1 MDLAQA
7 RQLARDADVDL
18 VEVASNSDPPVCRLL
33 DYGKLLY
40 LTSKKERESKKGQRS
55 TGQKEVRFRPNI
67 GTHDL
72 DSKTRK
78 IREFIGDGSK
88 VKLTVRFRG
97 REAAHQQLGL
107 AVLKRVADELKD
119 EVRLERPPAMEGR
132 ALSMV
137 LIPALPRTEKAAEE
151 APEDKKTKKAAVAA
165 PEDKKT
171 EKAAVAAPED
181 KKTKK
186 AVAATTEDKK
196 TKKAVSATADKKT
209 KKAAAAAPEDKKT
222 KKTVATTADKKTK
235 KAAAAAPEDKK
246 QDQVEELADAKT

>member
-1 MDLAQA
+1 MDLSRAL
-7 RQLARDADVDL
+7 QLARDAEVDL
-18 VEVASNSDPPVCRLL
+18 VEVAPNSDPPVCRLL

-55 TGQKEVRFRPNI
+55 TEQKEVRFRPNI

-72 DSKTRK
+72 EAKTRK

-137 LIPALPRTEKAAEE
+137 LSPSLPKTEKAAEG
-151 APEDKKTKKAAVAA
+151 APNKKH
-165 PEDKKT
+165 
-171 EKAAVAAPED
+171 
-181 KKTKK
+181 
-186 AVAATTEDKK
+186 
-196 TKKAVSATADKKT
+196 
-209 KKAAAAAPEDKKT
+209 
-222 KKTVATTADKKTK
+222 
-235 KAAAAAPEDKK
+235 
-246 QDQVEELADAKT
+246 DQVEELADAKN